1 MLFIVNCVHT
11 CKIDCVVTVM
21 KCIDSNNKHVGIPLF
36 NLICTLFE
44 HRFRSVLHVHVL
56 LK

>member
-21 KCIDSNNKHVGIPLF
+21 KCIDSNNVHVGIPLF
-36 NLICTLFE
+36 NLICTYLNTVSEVFYM
-44 HRFRSVLHVHVL
+44 FMYY
-56 LK
+56 